1 MLNTIC
7 ILDRC
12 TIEGG
17 SPEKRPIYIWH
28 KAFNSISVQRP
39 LSVYFFV
46 PHDSHIQAGSATSAQ
61 GITRWPQNFFHHM
74 ASQPAISYQPKEKIF
89 CVLSFFYPEL
99 LYLAHKHRWLP
110 QKILKNT
117 TIMIKLCS
125 KGTFP
130 WEKFIFGE
138 RQIIPEKWTSPQKG
152 TSLEEKLAE
161 TNVQALQELVTGT
174 SHWCCSSLLSCRP
187 PPTNSLTPDTFSWNP
202 AKPPPPPNLHIFH
215 KNNSFG
221 CFSLSALL
229 HLQSMLLKTIYSK

>member
-1 MLNTIC
+1 MTSKL
-7 ILDRC
+7 LPSH
-12 TIEGG
+12 G
-17 SPEKRPIYIWH
+17 S
-28 KAFNSISVQRP
+28 
-39 LSVYFFV
+39 
-46 PHDSHIQAGSATSAQ
+46 
-61 GITRWPQNFFHHM
+61 
-74 ASQPAISYQPKEKIF
+74 SQPAISYQPKENILLCF
-89 CVLSFFYPEL
+89 EFL
-99 LYLAHKHRWLP
+99 LYWALFSGTKTQMATP
-110 QKILKNT
+110 KIIKNT
-117 TIMIKLCS
+117 TIMFKLCS